1 MKVCV
6 RMIVLT
12 SDDVFNFF
20 FVYLDMF
27 YASLLIIHI
36 NGRIY
41 NRTGQSPSQMNVN
54 EKEMNNW
61 TIIKSALVVELLL
74 NWMNEWWTWQI
85 SEFSSDSHVVPVA
98 KSRLLLA
105 SCFTVLSCHLLLL
118 INIYGQLFSY
128 LFFKGYSRNKHTKC
142 INSKSKRIN
151 NALIFFIDFCP

>member
-41 NRTGQSPSQMNVN
+41 NRTGESPSQMNVN
-54 EKEMNNW
+54 EKEMNN
-61 TIIKSALVVELLL
+61 
-74 NWMNEWWTWQI
+74 
-85 SEFSSDSHVVPVA
+85 
-98 KSRLLLA
+98 
-105 SCFTVLSCHLLLL
+105 
-118 INIYGQLFSY
+118 
-128 LFFKGYSRNKHTKC
+128 
-142 INSKSKRIN
+142 
-151 NALIFFIDFCP
+151 